1 MKTDKTKNWTDS
13 WKEQLDEY
21 SVTPPPEVWE
31 ELSKELAPRRIP
43 FRKRTIW
50 WAAACITLLL
60 CTFIGLQFLRPTT
73 DLNNLPLQ
81 TKISGSEQM
90 EVSRMQ
96 NTVPSIKQEP
106 LDIIAQSYKPIR
118 APQTPDYT
126 DVENHTPSQINES
139 RHIEQPESSEP
150 EKSTPGKK
158 RNNAQTSLFPSR
170 NENTS
175 TTTIHTH
182 TQPKTKPKST
192 WSLGVSLGNNLIA
205 SADNR
210 NGFSNL
216 APYAS
221 AEMASLPSEKNFSN
235 SEGPVTTPY
244 QHIMLQNIN
253 SQPKTDIKH
262 HFPISVGITVQK
274 ELNNRLALETGL
286 VYTYLSSDLTAGGT
300 AYYTQN
306 QQLHYLGIPLKLN
319 WNFLKKRY
327 FNLYLSGGGM
337 LEKCVHGELSAQYEM
352 NNRPPFSNDETL
364 HINQLQWSVSASA
377 GISFKLASHIS
388 LYAEPGIV
396 YYFDDGSD
404 ISTIRKEK
412 PFNINL
418 QAGLRFNF

>member
-43 FRKRTIW
+43 LRKRTIW

-96 NTVPSIKQEP
+96 NTVPSIKQKP

-118 APQTPDYT
+118 APQTPDRT

-139 RHIEQPESSEP
+139 RHIEQRESSEP
-150 EKSTPGKK
+150 EKSTPEKK
-158 RNNAQTSLFPSR
+158 RDNAQTGLFSSR

-175 TTTIHTH
+175 MTTIHTH

-221 AEMASLPSEKNFSN
+221 AEMASLPSEKNLSN

-262 HFPISVGITVQK
+262 HFPV
-274 ELNNRLALETGL
+274 
-286 VYTYLSSDLTAGGT
+286 VYTYLSSDLTAGGA

-364 HINQLQWSVSASA
+364 HINQLQWSVLASV

>member
-1 MKTDKTKNWTDS
+1 M
-13 WKEQLDEY
+13 
-21 SVTPPPEVWE
+21 
-31 ELSKELAPRRIP
+31 
-43 FRKRTIW
+43 
-50 WAAACITLLL
+50 
-60 CTFIGLQFLRPTT
+60 
-73 DLNNLPLQ
+73 
-81 TKISGSEQM
+81 
-90 EVSRMQ
+90 
-96 NTVPSIKQEP
+96 
-106 LDIIAQSYKPIR
+106 
-118 APQTPDYT
+118 QTPDHT

-150 EKSTPGKK
+150 EKSTPEKK
-158 RNNAQTSLFPSR
+158 RDNAQTSLFPSR

-175 TTTIHTH
+175 TTNIHTH
-182 TQPKTKPKST
+182 TQTKPKST
-192 WSLGVSLGNNLIA
+192 WSLSVSLGNNLIA

-221 AEMASLPSEKNFSN
+221 AEMASLPSEKNLSN

>member
-1 MKTDKTKNWTDS
+1 MKTDKTKNWIDS

-106 LDIIAQSYKPIR
+106 LDIAQSYKSIR
-118 APQTPDYT
+118 APQTPDHT

-139 RHIEQPESSEP
+139 RHIERPESSEP
-150 EKSTPGKK
+150 EKSTPEKK
-158 RNNAQTSLFPSR
+158 RDNAQTGLFPSR

-175 TTTIHTH
+175 TTNIHTH
-182 TQPKTKPKST
+182 TQTKPKST
-192 WSLGVSLGNNLIA
+192 WSLSVSLGNNLIA

-221 AEMASLPSEKNFSN
+221 AEMASLPSEKNLSN

-262 HFPISVGITVQK
+262 HFPISVGITV
-274 ELNNRLALETGL
+274 
-286 VYTYLSSDLTAGGT
+286 
-300 AYYTQN
+300 
-306 QQLHYLGIPLKLN
+306 
-319 WNFLKKRY
+319 
-327 FNLYLSGGGM
+327 
-337 LEKCVHGELSAQYEM
+337 
-352 NNRPPFSNDETL
+352 
-364 HINQLQWSVSASA
+364 
-377 GISFKLASHIS
+377 
-388 LYAEPGIV
+388 
-396 YYFDDGSD
+396 
-404 ISTIRKEK
+404 
-412 PFNINL
+412 
-418 QAGLRFNF
+418 

>member
-43 FRKRTIW
+43 LRKRTIW

-60 CTFIGLQFLRPTT
+60 CTFI
-73 DLNNLPLQ
+73 
-81 TKISGSEQM
+81 
-90 EVSRMQ
+90 
-96 NTVPSIKQEP
+96 VPSIKQKP

-118 APQTPDYT
+118 APQTPDRT

-139 RHIEQPESSEP
+139 RHIEQRESSEP
-150 EKSTPGKK
+150 EKSTPEKK
-158 RNNAQTSLFPSR
+158 RDNAQTGLFSSR

-175 TTTIHTH
+175 RTTIHTH

-221 AEMASLPSEKNFSN
+221 AEMACLPSEKNLSN

-244 QHIMLQNIN
+244 QHIMLQN
-253 SQPKTDIKH
+253 
-262 HFPISVGITVQK
+262 VGK
-274 ELNNRLALETGL
+274 MCSR
-286 VYTYLSSDLTAGGT
+286 
-300 AYYTQN
+300 
-306 QQLHYLGIPLKLN
+306 
-319 WNFLKKRY
+319 R
-327 FNLYLSGGGM
+327 
-337 LEKCVHGELSAQYEM
+337 
-352 NNRPPFSNDETL
+352 TL
-364 HINQLQWSVSASA
+364 R
-377 GISFKLASHIS
+377 
-388 LYAEPGIV
+388 
-396 YYFDDGSD
+396 
-404 ISTIRKEK
+404 TIRNEQSSAVFQRRDSAHK
-412 PFNINL
+412 PIAMVRIGIGRNIFQTGIAYKPL
-418 QAGLRFNF
+418 CRTRYCLLLRRWIGHLDYS

>member
-1 MKTDKTKNWTDS
+1 MKTDKTKNWTDN

-60 CTFIGLQFLRPTT
+60 CTSIGLQFLRPTT

-90 EVSRMQ
+90 EVPRMQ
-96 NTVPSIKQEP
+96 NTVPSIKQKP

-118 APQTPDYT
+118 APQTPDHT

-221 AEMASLPSEKNFSN
+221 AEMASLPSEKNLSN

-262 HFPISVGITVQK
+262 HFPVSV
-274 ELNNRLALETGL
+274 
-286 VYTYLSSDLTAGGT
+286 
-300 AYYTQN
+300 
-306 QQLHYLGIPLKLN
+306 
-319 WNFLKKRY
+319 
-327 FNLYLSGGGM
+327 
-337 LEKCVHGELSAQYEM
+337 
-352 NNRPPFSNDETL
+352 
-364 HINQLQWSVSASA
+364 
-377 GISFKLASHIS
+377 
-388 LYAEPGIV
+388 
-396 YYFDDGSD
+396 
-404 ISTIRKEK
+404 
-412 PFNINL
+412 
-418 QAGLRFNF
+418 